1 MYKNENLTTKNYD
14 INSRYFELVQD
25 KIKELI
31 SEDKEIKPDEV
42 ELFNREIFN
51 QNDQILTQ
59 IKEFIDKS
67 SMGNLDINRVAK
79 TIYDRFKLQIKNNIF
94 NKDDVNDVPN
104 KLLGENK
111 LINKF
116 DNYVNDIYK
125 LYHF

>member
-111 LINKF
+111 LIKKF